1 MARLLLLFVLV
12 PLAEMVLLIEIGKRI
27 GTLATLG
34 LIFFTGVLGAWLAR
48 RQGLAV
54 LRQVQEETRAG
65 RVPAGP
71 LIDGVLILIAGA
83 LLITPGVLTDAFGF
97 LCLIPAART
106 LLKRWLRERF
116 ERAVARGDVKVSV
129 SMGGWAGGSWSGPA
143 RGPMRDVT
151 PRRAEGAA
159 GELPRADA
167 EPVDEDGPVN

>member
-12 PLAEMVLLIEIGKRI
+12 PLAEMILLIEIGKRI

-54 LRQVQEETRAG
+54 LRKVQEETRAG

-83 LLITPGVLTDAFGF
+83 VLITPGVLTDLFGF
-97 LCLIPAART
+97 LCLVPAART
-106 LLKRWLRERF
+106 ALKRYLRERF
-116 ERAVARGDVKVSV
+116 ERAVASGDVEVSV
-129 SMGGWAGGSWSGPA
+129 SAGGWAGGWPGGGPRSGQ
-143 RGPMRDVT
+143 MRDVT
-151 PRRAEGAA
+151 PRAPERSA
-159 GELPRADA
+159 GELPGADA
-167 EPVDEDGPVN
+167 EDERPIH